1 MGKKSSKIAASG
13 LGLTEQLLRA
23 KDAEL
28 KRIAK
33 DSDRTVKRLTKT
45 LDKAVKRASASIIKR
60 NALEVLELLPILDL
74 DSRRIKFEDIDL
86 NEVAVGFDYDELAAV
101 SSSFFLNSSPLVFI
115 PEEASFAVPVS
126 TLLSSGQQVFI
137 LVDALPIAMMLLRN
151 ESEVAEGGHI
161 QATPIDWVLSWLNEF
176 TADPSDPEVDASA
189 DK

>member
-1 MGKKSSKIAASG
+1 MGKKKATNEP
-13 LGLTEQLLRA
+13 GLTEQLLRA

-33 DSDRTVKRLTKT
+33 DSERAVKRLTKT

-60 NALEVLELLPILDL
+60 NSLEVLELLPILDL
-74 DSRRIKFEDIDL
+74 DSQQIKFEDIEL
-86 NEVAVGFDYDELAAV
+86 NEVAVGFGYDELAAV

-126 TLLSSGQQVFI
+126 TLLSSGQQMFI

-151 ESEVAEGGHI
+151 ESEVAERGHI
-161 QATPIDWVLSWLNEF
+161 PATPISWVLSWLNEF
-176 TADPSDPEVDASA
+176 SSQAEDPSDTPAT